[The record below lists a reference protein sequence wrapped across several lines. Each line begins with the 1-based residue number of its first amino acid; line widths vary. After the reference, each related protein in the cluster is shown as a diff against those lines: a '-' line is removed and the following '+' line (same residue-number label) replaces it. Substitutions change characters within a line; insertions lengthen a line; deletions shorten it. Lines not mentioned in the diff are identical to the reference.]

1 MREFIRFRHKVA
13 SALENAFGP
22 VACFEH
28 GPATPCTSI
37 GCGVDHAHLHLV
49 ATKLDLRQGAARIAM
64 GGLAWVPVNRL
75 RTLSHYHAEGLAYLY
90 LQQFGKSWICSPE
103 IIESQL
109 FRRVIAT
116 AVREPQKYDW
126 KRHAFIPEV
135 GKTLSIMTQA
145 NNVACTP
152 AGCGAQ

>member
-1 MREFIRFRHKVA
+1 MREFILFRNRVA

-49 ATKLDLRQGAARIAM
+49 ATKLDLREGAARMAA
-64 GGLAWVPVNRL
+64 GGLAWIPVDRL
-75 RTLSHYHAEGLAYLY
+75 SILSHYHAEGLAYLY

-109 FRRVIAT
+109 FRKVIAT

-126 KRHAFIPEV
+126 KRHCFIPEV
-135 GKTLSIMTQA
+135 AKTLSIMGQGK
-145 NNVACTP
+145 NVVYEP
-152 AGCGAQ
+152 VGCSPQ